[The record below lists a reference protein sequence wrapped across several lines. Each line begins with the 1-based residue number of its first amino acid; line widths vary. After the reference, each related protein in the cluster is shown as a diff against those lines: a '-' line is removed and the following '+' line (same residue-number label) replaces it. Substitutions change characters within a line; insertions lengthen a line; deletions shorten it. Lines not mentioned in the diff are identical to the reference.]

1 MKLLNIGN
9 NAKTIKSDT
18 LGEYLTA
25 ILYLAPHNSST
36 YQVCPSAT
44 EGCKTSCLFTAG
56 HGAFPKIQQARTNK
70 TKLLFEQKETFRA
83 TLYKEFVAF
92 SKKCNSL
99 GVKPAVRLNGTSDI
113 YWPDKFPEL
122 FSDFP
127 DVTHYAYTKEEK
139 VMRKFMEG
147 KCPPNY
153 YVTFSRS
160 EKNWEFCKE
169 VLGAKFTVAAVFDAV
184 PKRYKGFKVFDAD
197 ETDLRFLDPK
207 GQIAGLK
214 AKGKAKKD
222 TTGFVVRGVINEQRS
237 KKG

>member
-1 MKLLNIGN
+1 MLLNIGN
-9 NAKTIKSDT
+9 NAKTIKSDAG
-18 LGEYLTA
+18 GEYLTA
-25 ILYLAPHNSST
+25 ILYLAPAKTSG
-36 YQVCPSAT
+36 YQACPSAT
-44 EGCKTSCLFTAG
+44 TGCKASCLFTAG

-70 TKLLFEQKETFRA
+70 TKLFFEQREMFRA
-83 TLYKEFVAF
+83 KLYKEFVAF
-92 SKKCNSL
+92 SKKCDSL

-127 DVTHYAYTKEEK
+127 DFVHYAYTKEEK

-169 VLGAKFTVAAVFDAV
+169 VLKSKFTVATVFDSV
-184 PKRYKGFKVFDAD
+184 PKKYEGFKVFDAD

-222 TTGFVVRGVINEQRS
+222 TTGFVVRGVINGQRS
-237 KKG
+237 KKE

>member
-1 MKLLNIGN
+1 MSLLSINAD
-9 NAKTIKSDT
+9 AKTIKSNAG
-18 LGEYLTA
+18 GEYLTA
-25 ILYLAPHNSST
+25 ILYLAPAKTSG

-44 EGCKTSCLFTAG
+44 AGCKAACLFTAG
-56 HGAFPKIQQARTNK
+56 RGAFNNVQEARTNK
-70 TKLLFEQKETFRA
+70 TKLFFEQRGVFRA

-92 SKKCNSL
+92 SKKCDSL

-127 DVTHYAYTKEEK
+127 HFKQYGYTKEEK
-139 VMRKFMEG
+139 IMKKFMEG

-153 YVTFSRS
+153 YLTFSRS
-160 EKNWEFCKE
+160 EENWKSCKE
-169 VLGAKFTVAAVFDAV
+169 VLKNKFTVATVFDSV
-184 PKRYKGFKVFDAD
+184 PKKYEGFKVFDAD

-237 KKG
+237 KKE

>member
-1 MKLLNIGN
+1 MLLNIGS
-9 NAKTIKSDT
+9 NAKTVKSDAG
-18 LGEYLTA
+18 GEYLTA
-25 ILYLAPHNSST
+25 ILYLAPAKTSG
-36 YQVCPSAT
+36 YQVCSSAT
-44 EGCKTSCLFTAG
+44 VGCKAACLFTAG
-56 HGAFPKIQQARTNK
+56 MGAFNNVQEARTNK
-70 TKLLFEQKETFRA
+70 TKMLFEQKETFRA

-92 SKKCNSL
+92 NKKCDSL

-127 DVTHYAYTKEEK
+127 DVVHYAYTKEEK

-169 VLGAKFTVAAVFDAV
+169 VLKNKFTVAAVFHEV
-184 PKRYKGFKVFDAD
+184 PEKYEGFKVFDAD

-237 KKG
+237 KKE